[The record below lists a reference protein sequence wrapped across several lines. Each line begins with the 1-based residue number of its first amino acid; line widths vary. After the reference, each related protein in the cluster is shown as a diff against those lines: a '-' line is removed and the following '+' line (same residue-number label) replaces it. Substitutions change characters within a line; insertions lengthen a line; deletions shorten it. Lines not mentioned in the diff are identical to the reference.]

1 MIEAALLT
9 LVLANP
15 SALAFS
21 LIPVEH
27 ELRVGDAIE
36 YEAAPLPSPQAAI
49 KPPRQW
55 ITLTNHPGWQGLGRI
70 VNGWVIDIVA
80 TRPLA
85 PAPTPAP
92 APAPAVEDDSYGV
105 GSWLNAVRARSG
117 RGPLVYDA
125 NLSANA
131 QANSSRGFGH
141 NVGGYGMGQVV
152 GMGALAAVESM
163 WIADPPH
170 YAILMMGGA
179 TRYGLGVSGSVWTVN
194 VN

>member
-1 MIEAALLT
+1 MIEAALLA

-21 LIPVEH
+21 LIPAER
-27 ELRVGDAIE
+27 ELRVGDVIE
-36 YEAAPLPSPQAAI
+36 YEPAPLPSPQAALQ
-49 KPPRQW
+49 PARQW

-80 TRPLA
+80 TRPVA

-92 APAPAVEDDSYGV
+92 AVAGDTYGV

-117 RGPLVYDA
+117 LGPLAYDA

-163 WIADPPH
+163 WLADGPH

-179 TRYGLGVSGSVWTVN
+179 TRYGLGVSGSVWTIN

>member
-1 MIEAALLT
+1 MIEAALLA

-21 LIPVEH
+21 LVPVER

-85 PAPTPAP
+85 PAPTPP
-92 APAPAVEDDSYGV
+92 APAPAVAGDSYGV

-117 RGPLVYDA
+117 LGPLAYDA

-152 GMGALAAVESM
+152 GMGGLAAVESM
-163 WIADPPH
+163 WLADPPH
-170 YAILMMGGA
+170 YAILLTRGA
-179 TRYGLGVSGSVWTVN
+179 TRYGLGVSGSVWTIN